1 MARQNRTGTS
11 TPTEPPA
18 PMAALLA
25 SNGEGIETAMESQR
39 AVLDGMAEI
48 GQEMVSFMNR
58 RFQEDMEVSKSL
70 LACKTPEEAFNL
82 QRRFAETA
90 TREYFEEARK
100 VMELAARVAR
110 DGWAPV
116 ERHTTEA
123 LKETSGKKG

>member
-1 MARQNRTGTS
+1 MARQTRTGTT
-11 TPTEPPA
+11 TPQETMS
-18 PMAALLA
+18 PMDAMMA
-25 SNGEGIETAMESQR
+25 SNSEGFETAIESQR

-48 GQEMVSFMNR
+48 GQEVMTFMTR
-58 RFQEDMEVSKSL
+58 RLQEDMEVSSSL
-70 LACKTPEEAFNL
+70 MACKTPEEAFQV

-116 ERHTTEA
+116 ERRTAET
-123 LKETSGKKG
+123 LKAGSGKTD